1 MKGVFTLLL
10 IMCLS
15 LPNLLAE
22 GKSLILTMVD
32 GSVNAIALSDEP
44 EITFPQD
51 SIQVDAA
58 NFNLKINRKDF
69 SFYSFGDF
77 ESTIIKED
85 LSKYSSV
92 YIDNER
98 LIVKG
103 ALAKTD
109 FTLTDVEGRVI
120 LPQIKSRGDCYM
132 EVVLGSLRPGVYLFV
147 FDHLTFKFLKK

>member
-44 EITFPQD
+44 EISFPQD

-92 YIDNER
+92 
-98 LIVKG
+98 
-103 ALAKTD
+103 
-109 FTLTDVEGRVI
+109 
-120 LPQIKSRGDCYM
+120 
-132 EVVLGSLRPGVYLFV
+132 
-147 FDHLTFKFLKK
+147 